1 MQSSMVAPVMAL
13 VAWSLAIWVWMYVQR
28 IPAMQRAGI
37 KPQEARFPGAL
48 DRLPDAARQAADNY
62 NHLMEQPTIFY
73 AAALAIQV
81 AGHAD
86 AIGVKLAWTYVAVR
100 VLHSLL
106 QVSVNL
112 VPARFLL
119 FVVSTGVLAAMVVR
133 ELMQGVLRRV
143 RQTPLS

>member
-1 MQSSMVAPVMAL
+1 MVAPVMAL
-13 VAWSLAIWVWMYVQR
+13 VAWSLVIWLWMYVQR
-28 IPAMQRAGI
+28 IPAMQKAGI
-37 KPQEARFPGAL
+37 KPQDARFPGSL
-48 DRLPDAARQAADNY
+48 DKLPDTARQAADNY

-86 AIGVKLAWTYVAVR
+86 GMAVHFAWVYVGVR

-106 QVSVNL
+106 QVSINL
-112 VPARFLL
+112 VALRFLL

-133 ELMQGVLRRV
+133 ELMRV
-143 RQTPLS
+143 F

>member
-13 VAWSLAIWVWMYVQR
+13 VGWSLVIWVWMYVQR
-28 IPAMQRAGI
+28 IPAMQRAGV
-37 KPQEARFPGAL
+37 KPQDARFPGSL
-48 DRLPDAARQAADNY
+48 DVLPDHVRQAADNY

-86 AIGVKLAWTYVAVR
+86 GMAVHFAWVYVGVR

-106 QVSVNL
+106 QISVNL
-112 VPARFLL
+112 VTLRFLL

-133 ELMQGVLRRV
+133 ELMRIF
-143 RQTPLS
+143 

>member
-1 MQSSMVAPVMAL
+1 MQGSMVAPVMAL
-13 VAWSLAIWVWMYVQR
+13 VAWSLLIWLWMYVQR
-28 IPAMQRAGI
+28 IPAMQKAGV
-37 KPQEARFPGAL
+37 KPQDARFPGSL
-48 DRLPDAARQAADNY
+48 DMLPDAARQAADNY

-86 AIGVKLAWTYVAVR
+86 GIGVQLAWAYVIVR

-112 VPARFLL
+112 VPVRFLL
-119 FVVSTGVLAAMVVR
+119 FVVSTGVLAAMVAR
-133 ELMQGVLRRV
+133 ELMRLFG
-143 RQTPLS
+143 

>member
-1 MQSSMVAPVMAL
+1 MNDSMIAPVMAL
-13 VAWSLAIWVWMYVQR
+13 VGWSLLIWLWMYVQR
-28 IPAMQRAGI
+28 IPAMQKAGI
-37 KPQEARFPGAL
+37 KPQDARFPGSL
-48 DRLPDAARQAADNY
+48 DKLPDGARQAADNY

-86 AIGVKLAWTYVAVR
+86 GMAVHFAWVYVAAR
-100 VLHSLL
+100 VLHSLV

-112 VPARFLL
+112 VAVRFLL

-133 ELMQGVLRRV
+133 ELMRLF
-143 RQTPLS
+143 